1 MIDPVMLEQLQE
13 TYYHLLYRLIKI
25 ICCKMSL
32 LQPATTIFHMQEH
45 PQGASTT
52 GCTLARNRLLPALAC
67 LQMTWQCDPS
77 DIEENEMTG
86 QF

>member
-52 GCTLARNRLLPALAC
+52 GCTQEQIASCPRLP
-67 LQMTWQCDPS
+67 
-77 DIEENEMTG
+77 
-86 QF
+86 